1 MKSSI
6 KISRLFTAEDWMQL
20 RGELIQGQKPWEQA
34 VCMFKDRIES
44 RFFSPMDEIL
54 KIGKN
59 EGEGFSM
66 ALIGVVLLEFLAAF
80 EWGKLYVVRES
91 QRSPNQKNEQNIGL
105 APHQYDSGKY
115 LLNKFLRHSNIFKDD
130 FDDDEQVNNFYS
142 NIRCGLVHEGR
153 TLKNDVIISE
163 VSVKNTKRGHMYFKD
178 DEENRLNRDVL
189 FARLKEQVKKFC
201 NDLQHDRDNSRNNFI
216 LKMDEI
222 SGEEHVWYFIYGSN
236 LKEDRIKERLMFFG
250 DRYLAKKR
258 CVLME
263 YEFVYNK
270 RSSDG
275 SAKANIQKKSG
286 AVVEGIAVLLLK
298 STINKFFEKYEKGY
312 VQEEVNIKQVRNSS
326 QPSHSNF
333 KAVTCISEL
342 LTNTPPSAD
351 YVNTILE
358 GAAERNLPQAYVE
371 RYLKVTI

>member
-1 MKSSI
+1 MKSST

-20 RGELIQGQKPWEQA
+20 RGELIQEQKPWEYA
-34 VCMFKDRIES
+34 VCIFKDRIES

-59 EGEGFSM
+59 EGEGYSM

-80 EWGKLYVVRES
+80 EWGKLYVVRERN
-91 QRSPNQKNEQNIGL
+91 RSLNQNEEQQNGL
-105 APHQYDSGKY
+105 APHQYVSGKY

-130 FDDDEQVNNFYS
+130 FEDDEQVNNFYS

-153 TLKNDVIISE
+153 TLKDDVIISE
-163 VSVKNTKRGHMYFKD
+163 GSVKNTKRGHMYFKA

-201 NDLQHDRDNSRNNFI
+201 NDLLLDRDNSRNNFI

-236 LKEDRIKERLMFFG
+236 LNENRIKERLLFFG
-250 DRYLAKKR
+250 DRYLAIER
-258 CVLME
+258 CLLE
-263 YEFVYNK
+263 GYEFVYNK

-275 SAKANIQKKSG
+275 SAKANIQKKEG

-298 STINKFFEKYEKGY
+298 STINKFFEKIEQGY
-312 VQEEVNIKQVRNSS
+312 VQQEVNIKQVRNSS

-333 KAVTCISEL
+333 KAVTCRSEK
-342 LTNTPPSAD
+342 LTSAPPRSD
-351 YVNTILE
+351 YVNIILE
-358 GAAERNLPQAYVE
+358 GGTERKLPQAYIE